1 MPRVWPISG
10 GTLFRH
16 RIVVTLASW
25 TPLSG
30 WSGGRRSV
38 DTFVP
43 EPCPGDA
50 GCLIG
55 HGDQHEVCR
64 PPRQELVAPAGTRA
78 RLGAGPDRFHRRQHR
93 PAALDGAADVGS
105 QAVGR
110 VRKGMDILHALTRT
124 IRPTLLPS
132 DGVLRQEWLST
143 SLLGTLAMM
152 VLLDLTERRRI
163 LTCEKCG
170 GVFVTKAYQA
180 RYCSDRCRFTAQ
192 KRRHRARQKG
202 KVK

>member
-1 MPRVWPISG
+1 MAALSKGKPARTAPRWSFHERQE
-10 GTLFRH
+10 TH
-16 RIVVTLASW
+16 RYPS
-25 TPLSG
+25 PLSDAF
-30 WSGGRRSV
+30 WRAYAEPV
-38 DTFVP
+38 EDFVK
-43 EPCPGDA
+43 
-50 GCLIG
+50 
-55 HGDQHEVCR
+55 
-64 PPRQELVAPAGTRA
+64 
-78 RLGAGPDRFHRRQHR
+78 
-93 PAALDGAADVGS
+93 AAVQLCNALNLLDGAADVGS
-105 QAVGR
+105 QALGR